1 MGRNRCTPERIIREL
16 MDELLDR
23 EVFNTLLEAK
33 VLVERWRRH
42 YNQVRPHSVLGYRP
56 PALKAIEPVP
66 PGSIPSASRHWLH
79 RD

>member
-33 VLVERWRRH
+33 VHTFVCTLNGPATMRIT
-42 YNQVRPHSVLGYRP
+42 NPSLLSLGPMESGWIRILELP
-56 PALKAIEPVP
+56 
-66 PGSIPSASRHWLH
+66 R
-79 RD
+79 